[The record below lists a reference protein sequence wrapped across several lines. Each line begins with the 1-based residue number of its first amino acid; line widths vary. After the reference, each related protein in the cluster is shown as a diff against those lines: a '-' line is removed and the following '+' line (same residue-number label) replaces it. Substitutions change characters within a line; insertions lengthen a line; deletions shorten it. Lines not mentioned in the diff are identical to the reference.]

1 MIQASILEQFTT
13 LFEILKNNT
22 NIINI
27 IVISIIAFVL
37 LIIASRFKNKKI
49 TKILCLT
56 VYLGIFGTLMFL
68 YHTEILKLFDYLI
81 NNIFLFLFFPNLAV
95 YTLVLVVINV
105 IIIKSTFSKNEN
117 KLMKFLNILFF
128 IVFNIIFYLIIDN
141 VIKYNVNV
149 YEQLSIYTNNNLL
162 VLIELS
168 MKLFIVWVLILA
180 IIKLSA
186 SIIETVSKKR
196 GLNQS
201 LALDNVINNDELT
214 DIKTYPEVMEIAPSI
229 ELNEEDIR
237 DSYDEFRPIKKIKK
251 IVSKKSEETRIEEAK
266 IEDAKIEENQSL
278 MEENKPL
285 VEETEKLVDN
295 QLIIKEDSMDWE
307 NSNTN
312 INSADKDL
320 EEVTSN
326 SLIQEEQETLNN
338 NLISDMSIYESI
350 NLNKNEFEFMQ
361 EDNNENVQEETFI
374 PKEENN
380 IVNQVEERKPIIT
393 LSSYD
398 SIFTENNEHLEN
410 NINSNMEV
418 LFAKD
423 ENNYLKNIMND
434 IAELKNDKEN
444 ESQIEKIYENI
455 KMNQNDLSLNDYNN
469 LINALLDIKNA

>member
-27 IVISIIAFVL
+27 TVISIIAFVL

-251 IVSKKSEETRIEEAK
+251 IVSKKSEETRIEEAE

-307 NSNTN
+307 NSNTD

-361 EDNNENVQEETFI
+361 EDNNENIQEETFI